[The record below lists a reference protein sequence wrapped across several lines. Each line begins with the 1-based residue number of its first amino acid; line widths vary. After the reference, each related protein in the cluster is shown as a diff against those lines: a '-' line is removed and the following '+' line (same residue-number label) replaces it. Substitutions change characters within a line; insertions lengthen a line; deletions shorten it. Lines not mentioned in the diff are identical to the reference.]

1 MPKKAKQSES
11 KTMATA
17 TSCSCLDQ
25 IGDTAGA
32 VWRYL
37 DTNGPTKMTVLVKE
51 VDAPRDTLMQA
62 LGWLA
67 REDKIAIDE
76 ESRTRVVSLRC

>member
-11 KTMATA
+11 TIMATA
-17 TSCSCLDQ
+17 TSCSCVDQ
-25 IGDTAGA
+25 IGETAGA

-37 DTNGPTKMTVLVKE
+37 DSSGPIKLSVLIKE
-51 VDAPRDTLMQA
+51 IDAPRDTLMQA

-67 REDKIAIDE
+67 REEKIVLEDE
-76 ESRTRVVSLRC
+76 GRTRLVSLR